1 MAMERIYGAQQPHI
15 KVGIFEIR
23 IPFVH
28 VTVTIPELLQ
38 GCCNGMLCF
47 GAMATIMQCFG
58 CSEEAAYAAA
68 WLNAALYIINQLSG
82 EPTVCGWIMP
92 AVPLVTMFCLSY
104 PEGSR
109 IQACTAL
116 ELMLAVIFLV
126 LGVTGLAK
134 KVIAFVPAAIK
145 GGVILGA
152 ALSSFFAEFKDGGRF
167 SQFPIALYIS
177 CALMVYLL
185 YSPRFQR
192 NVKQGGGF
200 IKWVGGMGIM
210 PAVVLAAV
218 IAYASGERPFS
229 FQLFPLFALPNLKL
243 MYTELSPFSIGFPS
257 VSMFL
262 SAIPTAIAV
271 FIVAF
276 GDGLILEGIVRDGC
290 STRPDEYVNFNLNR
304 AYITTAIRNIVMGL
318 LAPFPPLNST
328 LGAAFSIQLY
338 QRYKTSDPQTYYSI
352 HDGAVGANWGE
363 GIFML
368 ITPMVCIFKPI
379 AGIAMGLCQISQGFT
394 CTAVGI
400 QTCRNKIDLCVAGTC
415 AGIMVAK
422 GAAWGLGAGIAAYI
436 LTMTLERIQED
447 LSHNKAEVEEEL
459 AKLRAADE
467 LARRNVGTEV
477 LTR

>member
-1 MAMERIYGAQQPHI
+1 MAMRRVYGAQQPHI
-15 KVGIFEIR
+15 KLGIFEIR
-23 IPFVH
+23 IPFIH
-28 VTVTIPELLQ
+28 VRVTIPELLQ

-68 WLNAALYIINQLSG
+68 WLNAALYVINQLSG

-109 IQACTAL
+109 IQAGTAL
-116 ELMLAVIFLV
+116 ELILAVIFLV
-126 LGVTGLAK
+126 LGITGLAK
-134 KVIAFVPAAIK
+134 KVIAFVPASIK

-152 ALSSFFAEFKDGGRF
+152 ALSSFYAEFKDGGRF
-167 SQFPIALYIS
+167 SQFPIALYVS

-192 NVKQGGGF
+192 SVKNGGGF
-200 IKWVGGMGIM
+200 IKWIAGMGIM

-218 IAYASGERPFS
+218 LAYVSGEKQFAFS
-229 FQLFPLFALPNLKL
+229 LFPIFALPNLKL
-243 MYTELSPFSIGFPS
+243 MFNELSPFVIGFPS
-257 VSMFL
+257 LSMFL

-271 FIVAF
+271 YIVAF
-276 GDGLILEGIVRDGC
+276 GDGLVLEGIVRDGC
-290 STRPDEYVNFNLNR
+290 ANRPDEYVNFNINR

-318 LAPFPPLNST
+318 VAPFPPLNST

-338 QRYKTSDPQTYYSI
+338 QRYKTSDEKTYYSI
-352 HDGAVGANWGE
+352 HDGTVGANWGG

-368 ITPMVCIFKPI
+368 LTPMVCIFKPI

-400 QTCRNKIDLCVAGTC
+400 GTCRNPIDLCVAGTC

-436 LTMTLERIQED
+436 LTMTLNRLRED
-447 LSHNKAEVEEEL
+447 LAHNKTEAQAEEE
-459 AKLRAADE
+459 KLRAADE
-467 LARRNVGTEV
+467 LAKQNVGTAV
-477 LTR
+477 LAR